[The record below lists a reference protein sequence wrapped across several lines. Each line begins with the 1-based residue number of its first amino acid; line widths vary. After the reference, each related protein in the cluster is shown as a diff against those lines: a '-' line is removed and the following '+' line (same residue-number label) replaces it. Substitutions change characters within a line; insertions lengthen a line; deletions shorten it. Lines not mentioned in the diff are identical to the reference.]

1 MRLEYKPNPFVRMKN
16 MRTLSMTAKIG
27 IMAGGITLLTNMAVF
42 LYIFFINDQRPL
54 NTAIAS
60 LTDKSKIMS
69 MTLKSEIN
77 DAFNAA
83 ELLAENLSCMQTGN
97 MLTRPLAD
105 RIIRHTLES
114 NTKFLSVWAIY
125 DRNAFDGQDHLHI
138 NAPGST
144 STGLF
149 SCGYFW
155 KNNRVEEDPGD
166 DEEDLKADYFTIP
179 RQTLKPYLMEPYLY
193 SYDEQEEILETSV
206 IIPIIVNA
214 QFKGVVGID
223 ISLQH
228 LQELS
233 AGVNTFNGSY
243 TMMYTQKGTV
253 VFGGP
258 NDNPG
263 EITPLFQHSGS
274 LLTTSVLEGKEYQ
287 SLKDKSFKNKNDI
300 VVLVPVKF
308 QKSSEPW
315 TFGVTINRKE
325 ALKVVTRQQRLSMLI
340 FAIGTLVGILIVVIG
355 VRFLLKP
362 LKENI
367 ATLKQ
372 VASGDLTVKVAINR
386 YDEIGELQQ
395 TCQMLIERWN
405 DITGRISNSIELINN
420 SSQALNN
427 VSSQFAEGASEQASA
442 VEEIA
447 AAIEQMASSANQTS
461 ANARAAEQVARMAVE
476 GVAQGT
482 TASDQSAQAMLVI
495 ASKIQVINEIALQTN
510 LLALNASVEAARAG
524 QHGKGFAVVAS
535 AIRNLADRSRTA
547 ATEINALTNS
557 GLEVASEAG
566 QKLDGLVP
574 HIKQTA
580 SWVQEISTASI
591 EQSVGA
597 TQINSSV
604 QNLNLTIQQFVASSE
619 ELAMSA
625 EELSSQLEQL
635 REVIGFF
642 KTH

>member
-1 MRLEYKPNPFVRMKN
+1 
-16 MRTLSMTAKIG
+16 MTAKLG
-27 IMAGGITLLTNMAVF
+27 IMAGGIVLLSNMAVF

-60 LTDKSKIMS
+60 ITDKSKNMS
-69 MTLKSEIN
+69 MTINSEIN

-83 ELLAENLSCMQTGN
+83 ELLAQNLSCLQTGN

-105 RIIRHTLES
+105 RIIQHTLES
-114 NTKFLSVWAIY
+114 NKRFLSVWAVY
-125 DRNAFDGQDHLHI
+125 DRNAFDGQDHLNI

-144 STGLF
+144 TTGLF

-155 KNNRVEEDPGD
+155 KNNKVENDPGD
-166 DEEDLKADYFTIP
+166 DEEDLMADYFTIP
-179 RQTLKPYLMEPYLY
+179 RQTLKPYIMEPYLY

-206 IIPIIVNA
+206 IIPIIVDGS
-214 QFKGVVGID
+214 FKGVVGID

-228 LQELS
+228 LKELS
-233 AGVNTFNGSY
+233 ASVNAFEGSY

-258 NDNPG
+258 ADKPG
-263 EITPLFQHSGS
+263 EITPLFQQPGT
-274 LLTTSVLEGKEYQ
+274 LLTSSVSEGKEYQ

-300 VVLVPVKF
+300 VVLVPIKF

-315 TFGVTINRKE
+315 TFGITINRKE
-325 ALKVVTRQQRLSMLI
+325 ALNVVTRQQRLSMLI
-340 FAIGTLVGILIVVIG
+340 FGIGTLLGILIVVIA

-372 VASGDLTVKVAINR
+372 VASGDLTVKVFITR
-386 YDEIGELQQ
+386 KDEVGDLQQ
-395 TCQMLIERWN
+395 ACKTLIERWN
-405 DITGRISNSIELINN
+405 DITSRISNSIEFINN
-420 SSQALNN
+420 SSQILNN

-447 AAIEQMASSANQTS
+447 AAIEQMASSVNQTS
-461 ANARAAEQVARMAVE
+461 ANAKAAAQVAKMAVE

-524 QHGKGFAVVAS
+524 QHGKGFAVVAG
-535 AIRNLADRSRTA
+535 AIRNLADRSRSA
-547 ATEINALTNS
+547 AAEINVLTNS
-557 GLEVASEAG
+557 GLLVANEAG

-574 HIKQTA
+574 HIRQTA

-597 TQINSSV
+597 SQINSSV
-604 QNLNLTIQQFVASSE
+604 QNLNLTIQQFVTSSE
-619 ELAMSA
+619 ELSMSA
-625 EELSSQLEQL
+625 EELSTQLEQL